1 MLGPEPRRLHPL
13 SPVLDLVGAVPSILF
28 LGLITPSSL
37 VLLPAVLALGGVL
50 VAVRFVGWSRFS
62 YAVVGRE
69 LIVESGV
76 ISRSRRVVPLDRI
89 QQIDIQRRIRHRVAG
104 LSVVRIDT
112 AVVGDAAE
120 VVLDAVS
127 EAEAER
133 LRTVLRSAGPV
144 APTVGEVGG
153 AAGDH
158 EREVLRIPAARLAV
172 AGLTGSK
179 LLVVFVAIGA
189 LMGIVDDL
197 RPRWGEDSLD
207 AVAGASRPETLA
219 VVVVVGLA
227 LVGWLAV
234 AAGASIVSDGG
245 YRMTRRHDVLR
256 VRRGLL
262 DQREASI
269 ELHRVQ
275 AVWIRENPARRALG
289 LVSVTIQSA
298 GGAEGAD
305 GGDSRIDV
313 PILARRDL
321 GGLLAEVLPA
331 AAEPPPLLPPP
342 PAARRRTWV
351 RSVGPVALLVV
362 AVGTAVLLLDAG
374 PSAVGAFGVAAVL
387 GLAAA
392 ATAAEVGFAAR
403 GWTATPELVVAREGG
418 LIRVTA
424 LVPSA
429 KVQSTRLR
437 SSPFQRRVDLAT
449 LALDVAGRGDTP
461 RILDVEVDRLERLRL
476 DALAAP
482 AARRDEGA
490 VRRGP

>member
-1 MLGPEPRRLHPL
+1 
-13 SPVLDLVGAVPSILF
+13 
-28 LGLITPSSL
+28 
-37 VLLPAVLALGGVL
+37 
-50 VAVRFVGWSRFS
+50 
-62 YAVVGRE
+62 
-69 LIVESGV
+69 
-76 ISRSRRVVPLDRI
+76 
-89 QQIDIQRRIRHRVAG
+89 
-104 LSVVRIDT
+104 
-112 AVVGDAAE
+112 
-120 VVLDAVS
+120 
-127 EAEAER
+127 
-133 LRTVLRSAGPV
+133 
-144 APTVGEVGG
+144 
-153 AAGDH
+153 
-158 EREVLRIPAARLAV
+158 
-172 AGLTGSK
+172 
-179 LLVVFVAIGA
+179 
-189 LMGIVDDL
+189 
-197 RPRWGEDSLD
+197 
-207 AVAGASRPETLA
+207 TLA

-234 AAGASIVSDGG
+234 AAGASIVSYGG
-245 YRMTRRHDVLR
+245 YRLTRRHDVLR

-298 GGAEGAD
+298 GGAAGAD
-305 GGDSRIDV
+305 GGDARIDV

-342 PAARRRTWV
+342 PAARRRAWV

-362 AVGTAVLLLDAG
+362 AVGTAVLLLDAA
-374 PSAVGAFGVAAVL
+374 PSVVAAFGVAAVL
-387 GLAAA
+387 ALAGA